1 MAPDETA
8 PEPIPDDEARPE
20 PVQGDEA
27 EVLLDTLDRHRA
39 ALRRAC
45 EDLDYTQLNQRLP
58 PSTMTLAGLLKH
70 LAYVESSFFSEDL
83 LGGPL
88 IEPFDAVDWSADADW
103 EWHSAAQDTPRQLLE
118 LYDASVAQ
126 SRRITDD
133 LLATPEGLE
142 TLAVRPTYLGVPAKL
157 RWILVHM
164 IEEYAQH
171 NGHADLLRE
180 SIDGRTRKG

>member
-8 PEPIPDDEARPE
+8 PEPIPGDGTGPE

-45 EDLDYTQLNQRLP
+45 EDLDYTRLNQRLP

-88 IEPFDAVDWSADADW
+88 IEPFDAVGWSADADW
-103 EWHSAAQDTPRQLLE
+103 EWHSAAQDTPPPPPAAR
-118 LYDASVAQ
+118 
-126 SRRITDD
+126 
-133 LLATPEGLE
+133 
-142 TLAVRPTYLGVPAKL
+142 AV
-157 RWILVHM
+157 
-164 IEEYAQH
+164 
-171 NGHADLLRE
+171 
-180 SIDGRTRKG
+180 